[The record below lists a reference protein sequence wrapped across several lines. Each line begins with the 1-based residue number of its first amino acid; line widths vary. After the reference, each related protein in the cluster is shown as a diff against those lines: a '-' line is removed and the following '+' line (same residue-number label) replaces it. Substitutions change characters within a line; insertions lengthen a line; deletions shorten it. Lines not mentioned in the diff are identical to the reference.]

1 MRLPLSIDLGRAAFA
16 VVLAVLLYLVAL
28 SETNPEGRKEL
39 TGTVTVQPVNV
50 PAGLVVVNQPPPVR
64 LSARAPQSVLNRLR
78 ADSAFT
84 ATIDASTAH
93 SGDNDNLPIIVVSS
107 DPDVRDVTADPS
119 TARLRLE
126 EVREQSLPVRVNVTG
141 QVPSGYQ
148 VGGPTVDPIRLTVA
162 GASSLVGRAF
172 EAVVDVSVDR
182 VTVSI
187 NGVNTP
193 RILDERGND
202 LRDLNLRLTPP
213 AVTVTVPITQQTHYK
228 EVGVRAVVVGNPA
241 PGYVLQPV
249 EVSPTTATLQGNAS
263 DLEAADFVPTQPIDV
278 SGISTTVVRSVP
290 LNPPAGTLLLQ
301 TGQTVTVTARVTTLT
316 VSQTVNVP
324 ASVINLAG
332 GVQLVRPPTPV
343 SVTARGPAPAFSS
356 LALTPNDFRVVL
368 DLTGKGAGR
377 WDIEPRV
384 QLPTGLNLD
393 NVQPAKVTVEL
404 REAPPT
410 PGPTATAVPTG

>member
-78 ADSAFT
+78 ADSGFT
-84 ATIDASTAH
+84 ATIDGSTAH
-93 SGDNDNLPIIVVSS
+93 AGDNDNVPIVVVSS

-148 VGGPTVDPIRLTVA
+148 VGAPTVDPIRLTVA

-172 EAVVDVSVDR
+172 EAAVDVSVDR

-213 AVTVTVPITQQTHYK
+213 AVSVTLPITQQTH
-228 EVGVRAVVVGNPA
+228 
-241 PGYVLQPV
+241 
-249 EVSPTTATLQGNAS
+249 
-263 DLEAADFVPTQPIDV
+263 
-278 SGISTTVVRSVP
+278 
-290 LNPPAGTLLLQ
+290 
-301 TGQTVTVTARVTTLT
+301 
-316 VSQTVNVP
+316 
-324 ASVINLAG
+324 
-332 GVQLVRPPTPV
+332 
-343 SVTARGPAPAFSS
+343 
-356 LALTPNDFRVVL
+356 
-368 DLTGKGAGR
+368 
-377 WDIEPRV
+377 
-384 QLPTGLNLD
+384 
-393 NVQPAKVTVEL
+393 
-404 REAPPT
+404 
-410 PGPTATAVPTG
+410 